1 MTDTRIVYE
10 IDDGGSTEKRTKA
23 TAKLREGLDE
33 VTAAATRAGSATT
46 KAVAASAT
54 PKTSTAIN
62 KASMSTAD
70 KIDQY
75 DQARAAGGTGAAG
88 RDFAK
93 QAQGLGGL
101 VHVYATFAANLFAV
115 TAAFTALKD
124 AANTENMI
132 RGLDSLSASSGRNLG
147 SLAKQI
153 SATTDGAL
161 SLRDAMTAVAQASSA
176 GLGSK
181 QINDIA
187 LVAGKASQ
195 ALGISMTDAV
205 SRLSR
210 GISKIEPELLD
221 ELGIFVKVN
230 DATEKY
236 ALSVGKTA
244 SSLSDFEK
252 RQAFA
257 NAVIEQGKQKFAA
270 IEIQANPYDKLI
282 ASISNLAT
290 QGLTLV
296 NKVLEP
302 IVQLLAN
309 SPLALGLAF
318 AYIASVL
325 LKQAVPAIGAWR
337 EELTKSAQIAA
348 KSAKDTYEAYRDYS
362 LTKQLAQEAK
372 LIGPISQQMNAN
384 IAGAQT
390 ELAKTMSSKSKIL
403 AQAMSGTVD
412 SATMDKMVGTEIAR
426 RQTILNKIKET
437 AEADKTASDAK
448 KAAYAETIA
457 LQEKEIARLQIAQ
470 SLYQKNKPL
479 AEKKAGIE
487 NNTDDKMTMGEY
499 IRKSYSQY
507 KTNTAT
513 SKGILAQAGADT
525 QTKGTIAAFEE
536 LFTNVKKGLPIL
548 DEAGEKIGHTGEGL
562 KGMAAA
568 GTLAKGSIL
577 IIGEAI
583 GSVLGFISSFMGY
596 IGIIVGAYELLRT
609 VIPGAAKEQ
618 ENFNEKTDAANASI
632 KAATATLDLY
642 QKKNMNA
649 FSVQG
654 IGAYS
659 TALSELS
666 NSFDGQLAAL
676 RAYNKEAGALDKIAD
691 SIKGALGLSNTD
703 KLKEAAVG
711 TVKDV
716 VKLLK
721 FSSNETQGREN
732 IAKILGIDDPKL
744 LTNTDALNAAM
755 KKLSETDLNNL
766 NKQIQQIEENEKKTN
781 IAIQA
786 FAENLKNIDKLV
798 DQVIQGNAFT
808 DLQSKIGVELVNASS
823 NLAIAL
829 QDPKKAL
836 VSLAAMGNDPKFRA
850 IFGPDVL
857 DSLNQASIRFTAIT
871 DATNKQKDAVT
882 ALKLATADYAK
893 ELGRKGLGLST
904 QEKVDVEK
912 KKLDDAA
919 TSAFRITKNLGELKA
934 EAINFAKAQGD
945 LVNKL
950 ADEGFRRITIGLK
963 LAQEQAQ
970 NTTLSFNVGVAKAAG
985 LSVADEEYKLAKA
998 DIDIQKRIIE
1008 ANYLM
1013 QKATQENT
1021 EALNKLT
1028 AQYDLGRGKADLSVA
1043 RTKAQETAAEEII
1056 KGAEKTLAI
1065 YSAKAV
1071 LSNNVKGQQI
1081 PYKERRDLQVQTKG
1095 KEAVEGAERLIKNED
1110 IFNLQRS
1117 YALIG
1122 LQQKAITVE
1131 TQHQISNAKEL
1142 YELQQKQ
1149 SKATLDNLISQE
1161 GIVNF
1166 SKSLSDIKNIDL
1178 INSATELSLNKNQLE
1193 TQMSRKEIQKQ
1204 LLDYQFAYNNATDAA
1219 KITYADSYRINKS
1232 ILVDK
1237 EHQLNIAEILKSTEI
1252 QNQSIREKSLAREEE
1267 ITRQAQ
1273 LRIEAES
1280 HINDLITARISLEKV
1295 QLNALVQLGQIDED
1309 SAARK
1314 QAALDKESAALEYQT
1329 KQKALQDQI
1338 DLKSEA
1344 YIKSIEILQTAKAAQ
1359 TKISS
1364 EQKRYEDQKA
1374 GLGGDSPVFGDLGT
1388 KGNPMW
1394 VKMDPEPGNKGA
1406 PTTGAPTM
1414 DATKSNVLGAIGA
1427 SSSASD
1433 SGAIAQGLVADA
1445 DKAKV
1450 NVQSA
1455 EAAKKLTQDQLAL
1468 AKDAITVSDKLYA
1481 MKLAEIEAA
1490 KQLSIELKKQKVH
1503 AEDLARV
1510 NEGLVAV
1517 FGDQGKQAGEYITQL
1532 DKVSISNQK
1541 RTAELKNFTGT
1552 EEDRVKLKNKQTR
1565 EELSDIATVAGAT
1578 KGFFKE
1584 KTLAYKVFSGI
1595 EKAAH
1600 IVNIAMSA
1608 QRIVQQSLET
1618 GGLLAN
1624 ISARISATVAGAEVD
1639 ADAGIIKTVASIP
1652 FPFNIAAGAAVAVIM
1667 AGLLSQIG
1675 GSGPGYT
1682 NAAVNTGTGTVTGN
1696 MSAPS
1701 ESLSKSIEVL
1711 APADPILMKNSSEM
1725 VRYLR
1730 SINNNIGNFGLALA
1744 KAGGLEARSMG
1755 VKTGFNPNGGLLG
1768 GLIGLGDIS
1777 ALARTLGIGQ
1787 LGNIIDSL
1795 ATKLGIGTKTEVTGT
1810 GITAGPQSIGN
1821 IKKNGFGGSFYTNIH
1836 KDDQVLGISYD
1847 SSDETRYQG
1856 IGAELSKTISDIFSS
1871 IGSAIVSSA
1880 DTLGKDSNK
1889 MIEQVNSF
1897 VVNFGSLSFSGQ
1909 DPAKVLEN
1917 IVGQQ
1922 MDLLVA
1928 SVYPELVAFNKMGEG
1943 MGQTL
1948 ARVVYGVE
1956 SATVALE
1963 SIGIQAIKY
1972 TDIIDKQGVVDAEIV
1987 RQSVLA
1993 GETQSLIQQV
2003 IKNADGSGKDLVDLY
2018 TQLDTLRDSIVDL
2031 GISQEFL
2038 NSKVLIAAGGT
2049 DKFSEGLG
2057 KFFDKFTTEAF
2068 KTSLQI
2074 SKAQAAF
2081 TNLGIAVPDTR
2092 EKFHDLFVTLSTTS
2106 PEAAGGLLKVID
2118 SIDAMYTNTE
2128 QILEKQKAAWESFFD
2143 TFASASQKSFID
2155 TLKVV
2160 TVFNKF
2166 NQEIPK
2172 TRAELLTLV
2181 DRLRASAPDTA
2192 DAIMAISSSLNTYYS
2207 SADSFESVTLS
2218 LSNSLKTAT
2227 DTLKSQIKTLKEYN
2241 SSLLIGSQSTLT
2253 STQQYSVAKDEV
2265 SRLKGIIGITPK
2277 TAEEEK
2283 ARADA
2288 LAALPKAAD
2297 TFLKLSSTLYASG
2310 AQYSSDYNSV
2320 QSYITSLSGVLET
2333 QLTDTEKQLKSLT
2346 TSNGFLED
2354 ISKSTKSTAELMSI
2368 YLAQGGTPTTTNLDN
2383 RTNSIFDDS
2392 TIDGGDSRRGFVQ
2405 PKLYDIVLSGNQ
2417 STNQELLAEVCR
2429 LTKQVEELATA
2440 VADGAILN
2448 AKATDRNTDQLTQ
2461 VINTSNDKTIQANRL
2476 QTKATIK

>member
-1 MTDTRIVYE
+1 MDNIKIGYE
-10 IDDGGSTEKRTKA
+10 LDDGGSTDKKTKA
-23 TAKLREGLDE
+23 TAKLRDGLDE

-46 KAVAASAT
+46 KAMAASAA

-75 DQARAAGGTGAAG
+75 DQARAGVGTGAAG

-132 RGLDSLSASSGRNLG
+132 RGLDSLSASSGKNLG

-153 SATTDGAL
+153 AATTDGAL

-176 GLGSK
+176 GLGNK

-187 LVAGKASQ
+187 IVAGKASQ

-244 SSLSDFEK
+244 SSLTDFEK

-257 NAVIEQGKQKFAA
+257 NAVLEQGKQKFAA
-270 IEIQANPYDKLI
+270 IEIQANPYDKLT

-290 QGLTLV
+290 AGLTLV

-325 LKQAVPAIGAWR
+325 IKQAIPAIGAWR
-337 EELTKSAQIAA
+337 EELTKSAEKAA
-348 KSAKDTYEAYRDYS
+348 KSAKDSYEVFRDYS
-362 LTKQLAQEAK
+362 LSKQLAEEAK
-372 LIGPISQQMNAN
+372 LVGPINKQINDN

-390 ELAKTMSSKSKIL
+390 QLAKTLSSKSKIL

-412 SATMDKMVGTEIAR
+412 SASMNKMVGTEIAR
-426 RQTILNKIKET
+426 RQTILDKIKET
-437 AEADKTASDAK
+437 AKTEKDASDAK

-457 LQEKEIARLQIAQ
+457 LQQKEIAQLEIAQ
-470 SLYQKNKPL
+470 TLYKNN
-479 AEKKAGIE
+479 KALVESRSKIE
-487 NNTDDKMTMGEY
+487 NNTD
-499 IRKSYSQY
+499 RKISIEERLKKANSDA
-507 KTNTAT
+507 KTNSAI
-513 SKGILAQAGADT
+513 SKGVLAQAGTDT
-525 QTKGTIAAFEE
+525 QTKGTSAAFTE
-536 LFTNVKKGLPIL
+536 LFANVKHGLPVF
-548 DEAGEKIGHTGEGL
+548 DEAGEKLGHTGEGL

-568 GTLAKGSIL
+568 GALARGSIL
-577 IIGEAI
+577 ILGEAI
-583 GSVLGFISSFMGY
+583 GSVLGFLSRFMGY
-596 IGIIVGAYELLRT
+596 IGIIIGAYELLRT

-618 ENFNEKTDAANASI
+618 ENFTQKTDDATNAIKGAN
-632 KAATATLDLY
+632 ATLDLY
-642 QKKNMNA
+642 AKKNISA

-666 NSFDGQLAAL
+666 NAFDSQLTAFKEWQKQA
-676 RAYNKEAGALDKIAD
+676 NKLDEVAD
-691 SIKGALGLSNTD
+691 IIKGLFGFSNTD
-703 KLKEAAVG
+703 KLKEAAAG

-721 FSSNETQGREN
+721 YSSNETEGRQN
-732 IAKILGIDDPKL
+732 IAKILGIDDPRL
-744 LTNTDALNAAM
+744 LTNTDALTAAM

-766 NKQIQQIEENEKKTN
+766 NKQIQQIEESEKKSN
-781 IAIQA
+781 VAIQA
-786 FAENLKNIDKLV
+786 FAENLKTIDKLV
-798 DQVIQGNAFT
+798 DQVIQGNAFN
-808 DLQSKIGVELVNASS
+808 DLQAKIGVELVNASS
-823 NLAIAL
+823 NLALAL

-836 VSLAAMGNDPKFRA
+836 ASLAAMGNDPKFRS

-857 DSLNQASIRFTAIT
+857 ASLNQASVKFAAIT

-882 ALKLATADYAK
+882 ALKTATAEYAK
-893 ELGRKGLGLST
+893 ELSLKGRGLST

-934 EAINFAKAQGD
+934 EVIKFAKAQGD
-945 LVNKL
+945 LVGKL
-950 ADEGFRRITIGLK
+950 ADEGFRRIKIGLK

-1028 AQYDLGRGKADLSVA
+1028 AQYELSRGKADLSVA
-1043 RTKAQETAAEEII
+1043 KTDAQKTAADEII
-1056 KGAEKTLAI
+1056 KGAEKTLNI

-1071 LSNNVKGQQI
+1071 LSNSVKGQQI
-1081 PYKERRDLQVQTKG
+1081 SYKDRRDLQIKTKG
-1095 KEAVEGAERLIKNED
+1095 PEAVEGAERLMKNED
-1110 IFNLQRS
+1110 IFKLERS

-1122 LQQKAITVE
+1122 LDQKAITAE
-1131 TQHQISNAKEL
+1131 TQRQISKTKEL
-1142 YELQQKQ
+1142 YDLQQKQ
-1149 SKATLDNLISQE
+1149 NKATLDNLASQE
-1161 GIVNF
+1161 GIVNL

-1204 LLDYQFAYNNATDAA
+1204 LLDNEFAYNNATDAA
-1219 KITYADSYRINKS
+1219 KKTYADSYKINKS
-1232 ILVDK
+1232 ILVDR
-1237 EHQLNIAEILKSTEI
+1237 EHQLNIAEILKNTEI
-1252 QNQSIREKSLAREEE
+1252 KNQSIREKSLAREEE

-1295 QLNALVQLGQIDED
+1295 QLNALVQLGKIDED
-1309 SAARK
+1309 SATRK
-1314 QAALDKESAALEYQT
+1314 QAALDKETAALEYQT
-1329 KQKALQDQI
+1329 KQKAIQDQI

-1344 YIKSIEILQTAKAAQ
+1344 YMRSLEVLQNAKDAK

-1374 GLGGDSPVFGDLGT
+1374 GLGGNSPVFGDLGT
-1388 KGNPMW
+1388 QGNPLW
-1394 VKMDPEPGNKGA
+1394 VKMVNGPM
-1406 PTTGAPTM
+1406 GAPTM
-1414 DATKSNVLGAIGA
+1414 GATNGSVLGAIGA
-1427 SSSASD
+1427 SSAPA
-1433 SGAIAQGLVADA
+1433 SGAIAQGLAADA
-1445 DKAKV
+1445 DKANV
-1450 NVQSA
+1450 NLQAA
-1455 EAAKKLTQDQLAL
+1455 EAAVAL
-1468 AKDAITVSDKLYA
+1468 AEKQKN
-1481 MKLAEIEAA
+1481 LAEESLDVSKKVYESKLKEIKAA
-1490 KQLSIELKKQKVH
+1490 AELSIELKKQKDH

-1510 NEGLVAV
+1510 NEGLIAV
-1517 FGDQGKQAGEYITQL
+1517 FGDQGKQAADYITQL
-1532 DKVSISNQK
+1532 DKVSINEQK
-1541 RTAELKNFTGT
+1541 RTEQLKNFVGT
-1552 EEDRVKLKNKQTR
+1552 DADWVKLKKKQTR
-1565 EELSDIATVAGAT
+1565 EELSDIANVAGAT

-1584 KTLAYKVFSGI
+1584 KTLAYKVFSAI

-1624 ISARISATVAGAEVD
+1624 ISARISATVAAAQVD
-1639 ADAGIIKTVASIP
+1639 GTAGVIKSVASIP
-1652 FPFNIAAGAAVAVIM
+1652 FPANIAAGAAVAVIM

-1711 APADPILMKNSSEM
+1711 APADPILMKNSSQM
-1725 VRYLR
+1725 VHYLR
-1730 SINNNIGNFGLALA
+1730 SINDNIGNFGLALA
-1744 KAGGLEARSMG
+1744 KAGGLEASSMG
-1755 VKTGFNPNGGLLG
+1755 VKTGFNTTSESNFLLWGADFIRGIGGVL
-1768 GLIGLGDIS
+1768 GLGSIMDSIS
-1777 ALARTLGIGQ
+1777 K
-1787 LGNIIDSL
+1787 
-1795 ATKLGIGTKTEVTGT
+1795 KLGFGSSQEITGQ

-1821 IKKNGFGGSFYTNIH
+1821 IKKNGFGGSFYTNVH
-1836 KDDQVLGISYD
+1836 KEDKALGISYN

-1856 IGAELSKTISDIFSS
+1856 IGAELSKTISNIFSS

-1880 DTLGKDSNK
+1880 GALGKDANK

-1909 DPAKVLEN
+1909 DPSKVLEN

-1928 SVYPELVAFNKMGEG
+1928 SVYPELVAFNKIGEG

-1948 ARVVYGVE
+1948 SRVVYGIE

-1972 TDIIDKQGVVDAEIV
+1972 TDIINKQGVVDAEIV

-1993 GETQSLIQQV
+1993 NETQSLIQEV
-2003 IKNADGSGKDLVDLY
+2003 IKNADGSGKDLVELY
-2018 TQLDTLRDSIVDL
+2018 TKLDTLRDSIVDL

-2074 SKAQAAF
+2074 GKAQAAF

-2092 EKFHDLFVTLSTTS
+2092 EKFHDLFVTLSTSS
-2106 PEAAGGLLKVID
+2106 PEAAAGLLKVID

-2128 QILEKQKAAWESFFD
+2128 QILEKQKAAWESFFG

-2172 TRAELLTLV
+2172 TKSELLTLV

-2227 DTLKSQIKTLKEYN
+2227 DTLKSQIKTLKDYN

-2283 ARADA
+2283 ARAEA
-2288 LAALPKAAD
+2288 LASLPKAAD
-2297 TFLKLSSTLYASG
+2297 AFLKLSSTLYASG
-2310 AQYSSDYNSV
+2310 AQYSSDYTSI
-2320 QSYITSLSGVLET
+2320 QSYIASLSGVLET
-2333 QLTDTEKQLKSLT
+2333 QLSDTEKQLNSLT

-2368 YLAQGGTPTTTNLDN
+2368 YLAQGGTPTTTNFAS
-2383 RTNSIFDDS
+2383 NSNYVPNAA
-2392 TIDGGDSRRGFVQ
+2392 IDEGVDRSPR
-2405 PKLYDIVLSGNQ
+2405 PYLYDIVLSGNQ
-2417 STNQELLAEVCR
+2417 VNNKELLAEVCR
-2429 LTKQVEELATA
+2429 LTKQVEELAAA

-2448 AKATDRNTDQLTQ
+2448 AKATDRNTEQLTQ
-2461 VINTSNDKTIQANRL
+2461 VISTSSDKTIQANRL